1 MEMND
6 QLTTV
11 NGKPV
16 TVHDVFVFLK
26 ATGHFRNAIYE
37 VIEIEVIMQKAES
50 MGVSVSSA
58 ELQEHSDAKKRWMGL
73 TSTVDWHN
81 HCRWV
86 GINEEQWNRM
96 VTIELLRKKLQRR
109 VIGAAE
115 IRKYF
120 SSNKAKLLTARLSR
134 IVCADESG
142 ARKVIAHVKV
152 RPDDFSLM
160 ARQHS
165 IEEQTRNSGGYLG
178 SFNGGILPAEIE
190 KAVFSASSGE
200 VLGPFEENGHWTLY
214 RVEGLDHAELDDA
227 LRTYIS
233 EKLFSEWLHNEVNIA
248 RV

>member
-1 MEMND
+1 M
-6 QLTTV
+6 
-11 NGKPV
+11 
-16 TVHDVFVFLK
+16 HDVFVFLK

-134 IVCADESG
+134 IVCADEAG

-190 KAVFSASSGE
+190 KAVFSARSGGARP
-200 VLGPFEENGHWTLY
+200 VPGKRVRDVAC
-214 RVEGLDHAELDDA
+214 RVEGRSCGIGRCATHLY
-227 LRTYIS
+227 RR
-233 EKLFSEWLHNEVNIA
+233 KLFSDWLHNEVNVA
-248 RV
+248 RA

>member
-6 QLTTV
+6 ELTTV

-37 VIEIEVIMQKAES
+37 VIEIGVIMQKSET
-50 MGVSVSSA
+50 MGVSISGA

-73 TSTVDWHN
+73 KSTLDWHN
-81 HCRWV
+81 HCRWL

-96 VTIELLRKKLQRR
+96 VSIELLRKKLQRR

-115 IRKYF
+115 IKKYF

-134 IVCADESG
+134 IVCADEAG
-142 ARKVIAHVKV
+142 ARKVIGHVKA

-190 KAVFSASSGE
+190 KAVFSARPGE
-200 VLGPFEENGHWTLY
+200 VCGPFVENGHWTLY

-227 LRTYIS
+227 LRTYIA

-248 RV
+248 RA